1 MIFKNSTEQ
10 DGGPNGVICQ
20 NRLRARQ
27 HCGAKHGSATCRH
40 HLALDRVFEE
50 KVSAKDIGNRPLLRE
65 MLGFIR
71 DGDDLYVHSM
81 DRLARNLKDL
91 LTLVTTIT
99 DKGVTLHFVKENLTF
114 EAKAKATPF
123 NKLVLGLLGS
133 VAEFERE
140 LILERQREGIA
151 QAKAR
156 GAYKGR
162 KPIAPERI
170 EKAKELLA
178 QGMTRT
184 EAAKTVGVGR
194 TTLFL
199 YLKKNQAPSS

>member
-1 MIFKNSTEQ
+1 MGSSAKIGYVRVSTVEQ
-10 DGGPNGVICQ
+10 NT
-20 NRLRARQ
+20 ARQ
-27 HCGAKHGSATCRH
+27 LVGIT
-40 HLALDRVFEE
+40 LDRVFEE
-50 KVSAKDIGNRPLLRE
+50 KVSAKNNGNRPVPRE

-123 NKLVLGLLGS
+123 NKLLLGLLGS

-162 KPIAPERI
+162 KPIAPEKI

-184 EAAKTVGVGR
+184 EAAKTVGMGR

-199 YLKKNQAPSS
+199 YLKNNGQAQAKQAI

>member
-1 MIFKNSTEQ
+1 MGSSAKIGYVRVSTVEQ
-10 DGGPNGVICQ
+10 NT
-20 NRLRARQ
+20 ARQ
-27 HCGAKHGSATCRH
+27 LVGIS
-40 HLALDRVFEE
+40 LDRIFEE
-50 KVSAKDIGNRPLLRE
+50 KVSAKTIGNRPVLRE

-123 NKLVLGLLGS
+123 NKLLLGLLGS
-133 VAEFERE
+133 VAEFESE

-162 KPIAPERI
+162 KPIAPEKI

-178 QGMTRT
+178 RGMTRT
-184 EAAKTVGVGR
+184 EAAKTVGMGR

-199 YLKKNQAPSS
+199 YLRSSGHAQAKQSI

>member
-1 MIFKNSTEQ
+1 MGSSAKIGYVRLSTVEQ
-10 DGGPNGVICQ
+10 NT
-20 NRLRARQ
+20 ARQ
-27 HCGAKHGSATCRH
+27 LVGIT
-40 HLALDRVFEE
+40 LDRVFEE
-50 KVSAKDIGNRPLLRE
+50 KVSAKNIGNRPVLRE
-65 MLGFIR
+65 MLSFIR

-123 NKLVLGLLGS
+123 NKLLLGLLGS

-162 KPIAPERI
+162 KPIAPEKI

-184 EAAKTVGVGR
+184 EAAKTVGMGR

-199 YLKKNQAPSS
+199 YLKNNGQAQAKQAI

>member
-1 MIFKNSTEQ
+1 MGSSAKIGYVRLSTVEQ
-10 DGGPNGVICQ
+10 NT
-20 NRLRARQ
+20 ARQ
-27 HCGAKHGSATCRH
+27 LVGFT
-40 HLALDRVFEE
+40 LDRVFEE
-50 KVSAKDIGNRPLLRE
+50 KVSAKNIGNRPVLRE

-91 LTLVTTIT
+91 FTLVTTIT

-123 NKLVLGLLGS
+123 NKLLLGLLGS

-162 KPIAPERI
+162 KPIAPEKI

-184 EAAKTVGVGR
+184 EAAKTVGMGR

-199 YLKKNQAPSS
+199 YLKNNGQAQAKQAI

>member
-1 MIFKNSTEQ
+1 MGASAKIGYVRLSTVEQ
-10 DGGPNGVICQ
+10 NT
-20 NRLRARQ
+20 ARQ
-27 HCGAKHGSATCRH
+27 LVGIT
-40 HLALDRVFEE
+40 LDRVFEE
-50 KVSAKDIGNRPLLRE
+50 KVSAKNNGNRPVLRE

-123 NKLVLGLLGS
+123 NKLLLGLLGS

-162 KPIAPERI
+162 KPIAPEKI

-184 EAAKTVGVGR
+184 EAAKTVGMGR

-199 YLKKNQAPSS
+199 YLKNNGQAQAKQAI

>member
-1 MIFKNSTEQ
+1 MGSSAKIGYVRVSTVEQ
-10 DGGPNGVICQ
+10 NT
-20 NRLRARQ
+20 ARQ
-27 HCGAKHGSATCRH
+27 LVGIT
-40 HLALDRVFEE
+40 LDRVFEE

-156 GAYKGR
+156 GAYQGR

>member
-1 MIFKNSTEQ
+1 MGSSAKIGYVRVSTVEQ
-10 DGGPNGVICQ
+10 NT
-20 NRLRARQ
+20 ARQ
-27 HCGAKHGSATCRH
+27 LVGIT
-40 HLALDRVFEE
+40 LDRVFEE
-50 KVSAKDIGNRPLLRE
+50 KVSAKNIGNRPVLME

-91 LTLVTTIT
+91 LTLVTTIS

-123 NKLVLGLLGS
+123 NKLLLDLLGS
-133 VAEFERE
+133 VVEFERE

-162 KPIAPERI
+162 KPIAPEKI

-184 EAAKTVGVGR
+184 EAAKTVGMGR

-199 YLKKNQAPSS
+199 YLKNNGQAQAKQSI

>member
-1 MIFKNSTEQ
+1 MGSSAKIGYVRVSTVEQ
-10 DGGPNGVICQ
+10 NT
-20 NRLRARQ
+20 ARQ
-27 HCGAKHGSATCRH
+27 LVGIT
-40 HLALDRVFEE
+40 LDRVFEE
-50 KVSAKDIGNRPLLRE
+50 KVSAKNIGNRPVLTE

-81 DRLARNLKDL
+81 ALLARNLKDL
-91 LTLVTTIT
+91 HTLVTTIT

-123 NKLVLGLLGS
+123 NKLLLGLLGS

-162 KPIAPERI
+162 KPIAPEKI

-184 EAAKTVGVGR
+184 EAAKTVGMGR

-199 YLKKNQAPSS
+199 YLKNNGQAQAKQSI

>member
-1 MIFKNSTEQ
+1 MGSSAKIGYVRVSTVEQ
-10 DGGPNGVICQ
+10 NT
-20 NRLRARQ
+20 ARQ
-27 HCGAKHGSATCRH
+27 LVGIT
-40 HLALDRVFEE
+40 LDRVFEE
-50 KVSAKDIGNRPLLRE
+50 KVSAKNIGNRPVLTE

-81 DRLARNLKDL
+81 ARLARNLKDL

-114 EAKAKATPF
+114 ETKAKATPLD
-123 NKLVLGLLGS
+123 KLLLGLLGS

-162 KPIAPERI
+162 KPIAPEKI

-184 EAAKTVGVGR
+184 EAAKTVGMGR

-199 YLKKNQAPSS
+199 YLKNNGQAQAKQAI

>member
-1 MIFKNSTEQ
+1 MGSSAKIGYVRVSTVEQ
-10 DGGPNGVICQ
+10 NT
-20 NRLRARQ
+20 ARQ
-27 HCGAKHGSATCRH
+27 LVGIT
-40 HLALDRVFEE
+40 LDRVFEE
-50 KVSAKDIGNRPLLRE
+50 KVSAKNIGNRPVLTE

-81 DRLARNLKDL
+81 DRLGRNLKDL
-91 LTLVTTIT
+91 LTLVTAIT

-123 NKLVLGLLGS
+123 NKLLLDLLGS

-162 KPIAPERI
+162 KPIAPEKI

-184 EAAKTVGVGR
+184 EAAKTVGMGR

-199 YLKKNQAPSS
+199 YLKNNGQAQAKQAI

>member
-1 MIFKNSTEQ
+1 MGSSAKIGYVRLSTVEQ
-10 DGGPNGVICQ
+10 NT
-20 NRLRARQ
+20 ARQ
-27 HCGAKHGSATCRH
+27 LVGIT
-40 HLALDRVFEE
+40 LDRVFEE
-50 KVSAKDIGNRPLLRE
+50 KVSAKNIGNRPVLTE

-99 DKGVTLHFVKENLTF
+99 DKGVTLHFVKENVTF

-123 NKLVLGLLGS
+123 NKLLLGLLGS

-162 KPIAPERI
+162 KPIAPEKI

-184 EAAKTVGVGR
+184 EAAKTVGMGR

-199 YLKKNQAPSS
+199 YLKNNGQAQAKQAI

>member
-1 MIFKNSTEQ
+1 MGSSAKIGYVRVSTVEQ
-10 DGGPNGVICQ
+10 NT
-20 NRLRARQ
+20 ARQ
-27 HCGAKHGSATCRH
+27 LVGIS
-40 HLALDRVFEE
+40 LDRIFEE
-50 KVSAKDIGNRPLLRE
+50 KVSAKTIGNRPVLRE

-99 DKGVTLHFVKENLTF
+99 DKGVGIADVE
-114 EAKAKATPF
+114 KAMQPMFTTGNPEERSGL
-123 NKLVLGLLGS
+123 NKLLLGLLGS

-162 KPIAPERI
+162 KPIAPEKI

-178 QGMTRT
+178 RGMTRT
-184 EAAKTVGVGR
+184 EAAKTVGMGR

-199 YLKKNQAPSS
+199 YLRSSGHAQAKQSI

>member
-1 MIFKNSTEQ
+1 MGSSAKIGYVRLSTVEQ
-10 DGGPNGVICQ
+10 NT
-20 NRLRARQ
+20 ARQ
-27 HCGAKHGSATCRH
+27 LVGIT
-40 HLALDRVFEE
+40 LDRVFEE
-50 KVSAKDIGNRPLLRE
+50 KVSAKNIGNRPVLRE

-81 DRLARNLKDL
+81 ARLARNLKDL

-123 NKLVLGLLGS
+123 NKLLLDLLGS

-162 KPIAPERI
+162 KPIAPEKI

-184 EAAKTVGVGR
+184 EAAKTVGMGR

-199 YLKKNQAPSS
+199 YLKNNGQAQAKQPI

>member
-1 MIFKNSTEQ
+1 MGASAKIGYTRVSTWEQ
-10 DGGPNGVICQ
+10 NT
-20 NRLRARQ
+20 ARQ
-27 HCGAKHGSATCRH
+27 LIGIP
-40 HLALDRVFEE
+40 LDRVFEE
-50 KVSAKDIGNRPLLRE
+50 KASGKDIDARPVLQE

-91 LTLVTTIT
+91 LSLVTTIT

-123 NKLVLGLLGS
+123 NKLLLGLLGS

-162 KPIAPERI
+162 KPIAS
-170 EKAKELLA
+170 EKFEQAKALIA
-178 QGMTRT
+178 QGMTK
-184 EAAKTVGVGR
+184 EKAAKTVGIGR
-194 TTLFL
+194 TSLFN
-199 YLKKNQAPSS
+199 YLKNEKLVRHRHDLVKNDEIS

>member
-1 MIFKNSTEQ
+1 MGSSAKIGYVRVSTVEQ
-10 DGGPNGVICQ
+10 NT
-20 NRLRARQ
+20 ARQ
-27 HCGAKHGSATCRH
+27 LVGIT
-40 HLALDRVFEE
+40 LDRVFEE
-50 KVSAKDIGNRPLLRE
+50 KVSAKNIGNRPVLME

-81 DRLARNLKDL
+81 ARLARNLKDL
-91 LTLVTTIT
+91 LTLVTTIS

-123 NKLVLGLLGS
+123 NKLLLDLLGS
-133 VAEFERE
+133 VVEFERE

-162 KPIAPERI
+162 KPIAPEKI

-184 EAAKTVGVGR
+184 EAAKTVGMGR

-199 YLKKNQAPSS
+199 YLKNNGQVQAKQAI

>member
-1 MIFKNSTEQ
+1 MGSSAKIGYVRVSTVEQ
-10 DGGPNGVICQ
+10 NT
-20 NRLRARQ
+20 ARQ
-27 HCGAKHGSATCRH
+27 LVGIT
-40 HLALDRVFEE
+40 LDRVFEE
-50 KVSAKDIGNRPLLRE
+50 KVSAKNIGNRPVLGE

-99 DKGVTLHFVKENLTF
+99 DKGVTLHFVKENVTF

-123 NKLVLGLLGS
+123 NKLLLGLLGS

-162 KPIAPERI
+162 KPIAPEKI

-184 EAAKTVGVGR
+184 EAAKTVGMGR

-199 YLKKNQAPSS
+199 YLKNNGQAQAKQAI

>member
-1 MIFKNSTEQ
+1 MGSSAKIGYVRLSTVEQ
-10 DGGPNGVICQ
+10 NT
-20 NRLRARQ
+20 ARQ
-27 HCGAKHGSATCRH
+27 LVGIT
-40 HLALDRVFEE
+40 LDRVFEE
-50 KVSAKDIGNRPLLRE
+50 KVSAKNIGNRPVLRE

-81 DRLARNLKDL
+81 DRHARNLKDL

-123 NKLVLGLLGS
+123 NKLLLGLLGS

-162 KPIAPERI
+162 KPIAPEKI

-184 EAAKTVGVGR
+184 EAAKTVGMGR

-199 YLKKNQAPSS
+199 YLKNNGQAQAKQAI

>member
-1 MIFKNSTEQ
+1 MGSSAKIGYVRVSTVEQ
-10 DGGPNGVICQ
+10 NT
-20 NRLRARQ
+20 ARQ
-27 HCGAKHGSATCRH
+27 LVGIT
-40 HLALDRVFEE
+40 LDRVFEE
-50 KVSAKDIGNRPLLRE
+50 KVSAKNNGNRPVLRE

-123 NKLVLGLLGS
+123 NKLLLGLLGS

-162 KPIAPERI
+162 KPIAPEKI

-184 EAAKTVGVGR
+184 EAAKTVGMGR

-199 YLKKNQAPSS
+199 YLKNNGQAQAKQSI

>member
-1 MIFKNSTEQ
+1 MGSSAKIGYVRVSTVEQ
-10 DGGPNGVICQ
+10 NT
-20 NRLRARQ
+20 ARQ
-27 HCGAKHGSATCRH
+27 LVGIT
-40 HLALDRVFEE
+40 LDRVFEE
-50 KVSAKDIGNRPLLRE
+50 KVSAKNNGNRPVLRE

-99 DKGVTLHFVKENLTF
+99 DKGVTLHFVKENVTF

-123 NKLVLGLLGS
+123 NKLLLDLLGS

-162 KPIAPERI
+162 KPIAPEKI

-184 EAAKTVGVGR
+184 EAAKTVGMGR

-199 YLKKNQAPSS
+199 YLKNNGQAQAKQAI

>member
-1 MIFKNSTEQ
+1 MRVSAVEQ
-10 DGGPNGVICQ
+10 NT
-20 NRLRARQ
+20 ARQ
-27 HCGAKHGSATCRH
+27 LVGIS
-40 HLALDRVFEE
+40 LDRIFEE
-50 KVSAKDIGNRPLLRE
+50 KVSAKTIGNRPVLRE

-123 NKLVLGLLGS
+123 NKLLLGLLGS

-162 KPIAPERI
+162 KPIAPEKI

-178 QGMTRT
+178 RGMTRT
-184 EAAKTVGVGR
+184 EAAKTVGMGR

-199 YLKKNQAPSS
+199 YLRSSGHAQAKQSI

>member
-1 MIFKNSTEQ
+1 MGSSAKIGYVRVSTVEQ
-10 DGGPNGVICQ
+10 NT
-20 NRLRARQ
+20 ARQ
-27 HCGAKHGSATCRH
+27 LVGIT
-40 HLALDRVFEE
+40 LDRVFEE
-50 KVSAKDIGNRPLLRE
+50 KVSAKNIGNRPVLTE

-81 DRLARNLKDL
+81 ARLARNLKDL

-114 EAKAKATPF
+114 EAKAKATPS
-123 NKLVLGLLGS
+123 NKLLLDLLGS

-162 KPIAPERI
+162 KPIAPEKI

-184 EAAKTVGVGR
+184 EAAKTVGMGR

-199 YLKKNQAPSS
+199 YLKNNGQAQAKQAI

>member
-1 MIFKNSTEQ
+1 MGSSAKIGYVRLSTVEQ
-10 DGGPNGVICQ
+10 NT
-20 NRLRARQ
+20 ARQ
-27 HCGAKHGSATCRH
+27 LVGIT
-40 HLALDRVFEE
+40 LDRVFEE
-50 KVSAKDIGNRPLLRE
+50 KVSAKNIGNRPVLRE

-81 DRLARNLKDL
+81 ARLARNLKDL

-114 EAKAKATPF
+114 VAKTKATPF
-123 NKLVLGLLGS
+123 NKLLLDLLGS

-162 KPIAPERI
+162 KPIAPEKI

-184 EAAKTVGVGR
+184 EAAKTVGMGR

-199 YLKKNQAPSS
+199 YLKNNGQALAKQAI

>member
-1 MIFKNSTEQ
+1 MGSSAKIGYVRLSTVEQ
-10 DGGPNGVICQ
+10 NT
-20 NRLRARQ
+20 ARQ
-27 HCGAKHGSATCRH
+27 LVGIT
-40 HLALDRVFEE
+40 LDRVFEE
-50 KVSAKDIGNRPLLRE
+50 KVSAKNIGNRPVLRE

-123 NKLVLGLLGS
+123 NKLLLDLLGS

-162 KPIAPERI
+162 KPIAPEKI

-184 EAAKTVGVGR
+184 EAAKTVGMGR

-199 YLKKNQAPSS
+199 YLKNNGQAQAKQSI

>member
-1 MIFKNSTEQ
+1 MGSSAKIGYVRLSTVEQ
-10 DGGPNGVICQ
+10 NT
-20 NRLRARQ
+20 ARQ
-27 HCGAKHGSATCRH
+27 LVGIT
-40 HLALDRVFEE
+40 LDRVFEE
-50 KVSAKDIGNRPLLRE
+50 KVSAKNIGNRPVLRE
-65 MLGFIR
+65 ILGFIR

-123 NKLVLGLLGS
+123 NKLLLGLLGS

-162 KPIAPERI
+162 KPIAPEKI

-184 EAAKTVGVGR
+184 EAAKTVGMGR

-199 YLKKNQAPSS
+199 YLKNNGQAQAKQAI

>member
-1 MIFKNSTEQ
+1 MGSSAKIGYVRLSTVEQ
-10 DGGPNGVICQ
+10 NT
-20 NRLRARQ
+20 ARQ
-27 HCGAKHGSATCRH
+27 LVGIT
-40 HLALDRVFEE
+40 LDRVFEE
-50 KVSAKDIGNRPLLRE
+50 KVSAKNIGNRPVLRE

-99 DKGVTLHFVKENLTF
+99 DKGVTLHFVKENVTF

-123 NKLVLGLLGS
+123 NKLLLGLLGS

-162 KPIAPERI
+162 KPIAPEKI

-184 EAAKTVGVGR
+184 EAAKTVGMGR

-199 YLKKNQAPSS
+199 YLKNNGQAQAKQAI

>member
-1 MIFKNSTEQ
+1 MGSSAKIGYVRVSTVEQ
-10 DGGPNGVICQ
+10 NT
-20 NRLRARQ
+20 ARQ
-27 HCGAKHGSATCRH
+27 LVGIT
-40 HLALDRVFEE
+40 LDRVFEE
-50 KVSAKDIGNRPLLRE
+50 KVSAKNIGNRPVLTE

-123 NKLVLGLLGS
+123 NKLLLGLLGS

-162 KPIAPERI
+162 KPIAPEKI

-184 EAAKTVGVGR
+184 EAAKTVGMGR

-199 YLKKNQAPSS
+199 YLKNNGQAQAKQSI

>member
-1 MIFKNSTEQ
+1 MGSSAKIGYVRLSTVEQ
-10 DGGPNGVICQ
+10 NT
-20 NRLRARQ
+20 ARQ
-27 HCGAKHGSATCRH
+27 LVGIT
-40 HLALDRVFEE
+40 LDRVFEE
-50 KVSAKDIGNRPLLRE
+50 KVSAKNIGNRPVLRE

-123 NKLVLGLLGS
+123 NKLLLDLLGS

-162 KPIAPERI
+162 KPIAPEKI

-184 EAAKTVGVGR
+184 EAAKTVGMGR

-199 YLKKNQAPSS
+199 YLKNNGQAQAKQAI

>member
-1 MIFKNSTEQ
+1 MGSSAKIGYVRLSTVEQ
-10 DGGPNGVICQ
+10 NT
-20 NRLRARQ
+20 ARQ
-27 HCGAKHGSATCRH
+27 LVGIT
-40 HLALDRVFEE
+40 LDRVFEE
-50 KVSAKDIGNRPLLRE
+50 KVSAKNIGNRPVLRE

-99 DKGVTLHFVKENLTF
+99 DKGVTLHFVKENVTF

-123 NKLVLGLLGS
+123 NKLLLGLLGS

-162 KPIAPERI
+162 KPIAPEKI

-184 EAAKTVGVGR
+184 EAAKTVGMGR

-199 YLKKNQAPSS
+199 YLKNNGQAQAKQSI

>member
-1 MIFKNSTEQ
+1 MGSSAKIGYVRVSTVEQ
-10 DGGPNGVICQ
+10 NT
-20 NRLRARQ
+20 ARQ
-27 HCGAKHGSATCRH
+27 LVGIT
-40 HLALDRVFEE
+40 LDRVFEE
-50 KVSAKDIGNRPLLRE
+50 KVSAKNIGNRPVLME

-81 DRLARNLKDL
+81 ARLARNLKDL
-91 LTLVTTIT
+91 LTLVTTIS

-123 NKLVLGLLGS
+123 NKLLLDLLGS
-133 VAEFERE
+133 VVEFERE

-162 KPIAPERI
+162 KPIAPEKI

-184 EAAKTVGVGR
+184 EAAKTVGMGR

-199 YLKKNQAPSS
+199 YLKNNGQAQAKQSI

>member
-1 MIFKNSTEQ
+1 MGSSAKIGYVRLSTVEQ
-10 DGGPNGVICQ
+10 NT
-20 NRLRARQ
+20 ARQ
-27 HCGAKHGSATCRH
+27 LVGIT
-40 HLALDRVFEE
+40 LDRVFEE
-50 KVSAKDIGNRPLLRE
+50 KVSAKNIGNRPVLGE

-81 DRLARNLKDL
+81 ARLARNLKDL

-99 DKGVTLHFVKENLTF
+99 DKGVTLHFVKENVTF

-123 NKLVLGLLGS
+123 NKLLLGLLGS

-162 KPIAPERI
+162 KPIAPEKI

-184 EAAKTVGVGR
+184 EAAKTVGMGR

-199 YLKKNQAPSS
+199 YLKNNGQAQAKQAI

>member
-1 MIFKNSTEQ
+1 MGSSAKIGYVRVSTVEQ
-10 DGGPNGVICQ
+10 NT
-20 NRLRARQ
+20 ARQ
-27 HCGAKHGSATCRH
+27 LVGIT
-40 HLALDRVFEE
+40 LDRVFEE
-50 KVSAKDIGNRPLLRE
+50 KVSAKNIGNRPVLRE

-123 NKLVLGLLGS
+123 NKLLLGLLGS

-162 KPIAPERI
+162 KPIAPEKI

-184 EAAKTVGVGR
+184 EAAKTVGMGR

-199 YLKKNQAPSS
+199 YLKNNGQAQAKQAI

>member
-1 MIFKNSTEQ
+1 MGSSAKIGYVRLSTVEQ
-10 DGGPNGVICQ
+10 NT
-20 NRLRARQ
+20 ARQ
-27 HCGAKHGSATCRH
+27 LVGFT
-40 HLALDRVFEE
+40 LDRVFEE
-50 KVSAKDIGNRPLLRE
+50 KVSAKNIGNRPVLRE

-81 DRLARNLKDL
+81 DRLGRNLKDL
-91 LTLVTTIT
+91 FTLVTAIT

-114 EAKAKATPF
+114 EAKTKATPF
-123 NKLVLGLLGS
+123 NKLLLDLLGS

-162 KPIAPERI
+162 KPIAPEKI

-184 EAAKTVGVGR
+184 EAAKTVGMGR

-199 YLKKNQAPSS
+199 YLKNNGQTQAKQAI

>member
-1 MIFKNSTEQ
+1 MGSSAKIGYVRVSTVEQ
-10 DGGPNGVICQ
+10 NT
-20 NRLRARQ
+20 ARQ
-27 HCGAKHGSATCRH
+27 LVGIT
-40 HLALDRVFEE
+40 LDRVFEE
-50 KVSAKDIGNRPLLRE
+50 KVSAKNIGNRPVLTE

-123 NKLVLGLLGS
+123 NKLLLGLLGS

-162 KPIAPERI
+162 KPIAPEKI

-184 EAAKTVGVGR
+184 EAAKTVGMGR

-199 YLKKNQAPSS
+199 YLKNNGQAQAKQAI

>member
-1 MIFKNSTEQ
+1 MGSSAKIGYVRLSTVEQ
-10 DGGPNGVICQ
+10 NT
-20 NRLRARQ
+20 ARQ
-27 HCGAKHGSATCRH
+27 LVGIT
-40 HLALDRVFEE
+40 LDRVFEE
-50 KVSAKDIGNRPLLRE
+50 KVSAKNIGNRPVLTE

-123 NKLVLGLLGS
+123 NKLLLDLLGS

-162 KPIAPERI
+162 KPIAPEKI

-184 EAAKTVGVGR
+184 EAAKTVGMGR

-199 YLKKNQAPSS
+199 YLKNNGQAQAKQSI

>member
-1 MIFKNSTEQ
+1 MGSSAKIGYVRVSTVEQNS
-10 DGGPNGVICQ
+10 
-20 NRLRARQ
+20 ARQ
-27 HCGAKHGSATCRH
+27 LVGIN
-40 HLALDRVFEE
+40 LDRVFEE
-50 KVSAKDIGNRPLLRE
+50 KVSAKNISNRPVLRE
-65 MLGFIR
+65 MLCFIR

-123 NKLVLGLLGS
+123 NKLLLGLLGS

-162 KPIAPERI
+162 KPIAPEKI
-170 EKAKELLA
+170 KKAKELLA

-199 YLKKNQAPSS
+199 YLKKNQGPSS

>member
-1 MIFKNSTEQ
+1 MGSSAKIGYVRLSTVEQ
-10 DGGPNGVICQ
+10 NT
-20 NRLRARQ
+20 ARQ
-27 HCGAKHGSATCRH
+27 LVGIT
-40 HLALDRVFEE
+40 LDRVFEE
-50 KVSAKDIGNRPLLRE
+50 KVSAKNNGNRPVLRE

-123 NKLVLGLLGS
+123 NKLLLGLLGS

-162 KPIAPERI
+162 KPIAPEKI

-184 EAAKTVGVGR
+184 EAAKTVGMGR

-199 YLKKNQAPSS
+199 YLKNNGQAQAKQAI